1 MLFRNLAV
9 PAALFVHGAYATLTP
24 DQVVTNINIV
34 TTASQ
39 GILNAVTP
47 ITKNSSPGAVVTAG
61 QTATTNF
68 NTIIQNLGGDVSA
81 MDGTVFTAAQAGP
94 VCAALTDFVNVHQAV
109 LSTVIGKHGFL
120 AQFGVAQPLAAV
132 LRTLEGAIDA
142 FAFGAIAMLPSCAN
156 QVTQQQAGL
165 DTSVASAISQ
175 YEEICVPSPLYPTV
189 MPVCV
194 GVPPISI

>member
-24 DQVVTNINIV
+24 DQVVTNIKIV

-81 MDGTVFTAAQAGP
+81 MDGTVFTAAQAVP

-109 LSTVIGKHGFL
+109 LSTTVFL
-120 AQFGVAQPLAAV
+120 AQFGVAQPFAAV

-189 MPVCV
+189 MPVCI